1 MRGCEA
7 EKMAYWADKNM
18 GLVTHQH
25 LTRDCE
31 AKYLP
36 GGEHNSRIVGEVL
49 VIESR
54 KTVDSA
60 IHESR
65 TLGREDQVVGNTD
78 RLGDR
83 KNDLPVTLQERVQTS
98 STADIEV
105 HVNAA
110 KVMQNKVSDRIRS
123 LDWELVRVIH
133 VKVSRVVSGNEFS
146 REIVSPKHVLAVGY

>member
-1 MRGCEA
+1 M
-7 EKMAYWADKNM
+7 
-18 GLVTHQH
+18 THQH

-31 AKYLP
+31 TKYLP
-36 GGEHNSRIVGEVL
+36 GGEHNSRVVGEVL

-60 IHESR
+60 VHESR

-78 RLGDR
+78 RLGDG

-110 KVMQNKVSDRIRS
+110 EVMQNKVSDRVRS

-133 VKVSRVVSGNEFS
+133 VKVSRVMRGNEFS

>member
-1 MRGCEA
+1 M
-7 EKMAYWADKNM
+7 
-18 GLVTHQH
+18 THQH

-31 AKYLP
+31 TKYLP
-36 GGEHNSRIVGEVL
+36 GGEHNSRVVGEVL

-54 KTVDSA
+54 KSVDSA
-60 IHESR
+60 VHESR
-65 TLGREDQVVGNTD
+65 PLGREDQVVGNTD
-78 RLGDR
+78 RLGDG

-110 KVMQNKVSDRIRS
+110 EVMQNKVSDRVRS

-133 VKVSRVVSGNEFS
+133 VKVSRVMRGNEFS

>member
-1 MRGCEA
+1 M
-7 EKMAYWADKNM
+7 
-18 GLVTHQH
+18 THQH

-31 AKYLP
+31 IKYLP
-36 GGEHNSRIVGEVL
+36 GGEHNSRVVGEVL

-60 IHESR
+60 VHESR
-65 TLGREDQVVGNTD
+65 TLGRENQVVGNTD
-78 RLGDR
+78 RLGDG

-110 KVMQNKVSDRIRS
+110 EVMQNKVSDRVRS

-133 VKVSRVVSGNEFS
+133 VKVSRVMRGNKFS